1 MRIKLASIAV
11 LTAVF
16 VSFISPL
23 MAQVSPPEVAPPALP
38 ELTPD
43 LLAKSQ
49 LGAQWMAAFA
59 LLMGGIAAV
68 AGIDRYLKTKQW
80 QRREL
85 ARNVVADFTRKRAI
99 RNVSEILDFE
109 EYRQFEIR
117 LPDSDQPLRFEATD
131 ERLKRALRSHDQM
144 VKTRQGLNILTQLSN
159 QPGKMAENM
168 TRVLHKYRDEE
179 FVIELTLRDWFD
191 EFLGALEACD
201 NAIVANIV
209 TAEDLE
215 PFIVY
220 WVRVIG

>member
-23 MAQVSPPEVAPPALP
+23 MAQVSPPEVAPPPLP
-38 ELTPD
+38 ELPPH

-85 ARNVVADFTRKRAI
+85 ARSVVEDFTRKPAI
-99 RNVSEILDFE
+99 RNVTDILDFE
-109 EYRQFEIR
+109 EYRQFEVR
-117 LPDSDQPLRFEATD
+117 LPDSDQSVRFEATD
-131 ERLKRALRSHDQM
+131 ERLQRALRSHDQM
-144 VKTRQGLNILTQLSN
+144 VKTRQGLNLLTHMSN

-168 TRVLHKYRDEE
+168 TRVLQKYRDEE

-201 NAIVANIV
+201 NAIVAGI
-209 TAEDLE
+209 E
-215 PFIVY
+215 PVS
-220 WVRVIG
+220 